1 MSECKLKGQNYLE
14 SHGAWILRWETVT
27 GRETS
32 KSCMWTTEIV
42 MCCGVIDIVV

>member
-14 SHGAWILRWETVT
+14 SHGAWILRWET
-27 GRETS
+27 S